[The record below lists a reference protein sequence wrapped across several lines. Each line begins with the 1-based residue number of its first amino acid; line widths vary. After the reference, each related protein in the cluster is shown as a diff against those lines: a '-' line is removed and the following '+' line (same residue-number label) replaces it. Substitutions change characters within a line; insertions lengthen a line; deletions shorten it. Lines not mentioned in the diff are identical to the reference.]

1 MNRQRSHA
9 ISGAFVFLL
18 LGVFAVFAVLL
29 VLFGAQAYR
38 GAVDETTRHN
48 EQRILQ
54 SFIVNAIRADDA
66 LEAVTAETI
75 GGVEALR
82 VDYDYDG
89 ERYVKRI
96 YCHEG
101 ALRELFIEADVEFDP
116 ADGEFVCEAEAMTVA
131 IDKNLITAVITDQY
145 GISHTAQA
153 ALRCAE

>member
-1 MNRQRSHA
+1 MNRQRGHA
-9 ISGAFVFLL
+9 VSGAFVFLL

-54 SFIVNAIRADDA
+54 AFIVNAIQADDA

-75 GGVEALR
+75 GDVEALR

-101 ALRELFIEADVEFDP
+101 ALRELFIEADAEFDP